1 MTDAMHHDTDQ
12 YGADRVDAD
21 EYDDV
26 LATMERQFAAPAPPA
41 RAAHALHVLAQ
52 NGDEFTPTT
61 ARQLQEAPAELIDP
75 LGRWIDPSDAAV
87 LRGEVVLVIGWHS
100 MTGEAVRGRAPADSE
115 TGRDWARVRRVFL
128 RGA

>member
-1 MTDAMHHDTDQ
+1 MTDAMRHD
-12 YGADRVDAD
+12 ARPVDYD
-21 EYDDV
+21 EAGSGCDDDV
-26 LATMERQFAAPAPPA
+26 LATMERQFQAP
-41 RAAHALHVLAQ
+41 RAERRQAHALHVLAG
-52 NGDEFTPTT
+52 NGDEFTPST
-61 ARQLQEAPAELIDP
+61 ARQLDEAPAELIDP

-100 MTGEAVRGRAPADSE
+100 LTGEPVRGRAAADSE